1 MNKRSNSEILILTK
15 YSNKTGTGH
24 LKRSLQLQLSI
35 SKKNLKCEIWT
46 DKKSEINKIIS
57 NLNFK
62 AKIKFFKKIP
72 LQIQDYKQFKLVVI
86 DIAWNDPWLDS
97 NSNSLIKLIEQ
108 MDNLNIR
115 VINIGKPKLD
125 TPLFR
130 SFIDIYPDGSKVK
143 VSGNISPRFVA
154 LRKEFSLAKSKN
166 NKLFNGNI
174 FLTMGGTDPLNMLYK
189 ALEQLVDCKF
199 VNNVTILISN
209 NINIDTGLISEF
221 LTKNK
226 KQYTFLKNAGAK
238 KVINFM
244 QKSDIVV
251 SAFGTS
257 AFESMRLGV
266 PVIAVTH
273 YTHQDNSAKWFAD
286 LKTIEYL
293 GCGEKGVKWINLKN
307 KINYFYNNQK
317 YARNMAVRAN
327 SFIDGKGNE
336 RITNLLKEMYDET
349 FYNLD
354 DLFIFA
360 HPGTEA
366 LVASGTISKLVK
378 SGKKVGIVVMGDG
391 ISSRIKP
398 SFNKNNISKLHTD
411 LEEAF
416 EKSCN
421 ALGVK
426 VRYFFRY
433 PDNQFDN
440 EPLLSF
446 VQNIENILKRHKP
459 NCVWTHLKSGINIDH
474 KVVHEAVMIASRPIA
489 GSKISKVIGFKSPG
503 AIDWSFSNYGN
514 IEDNW
519 FEEIDLKSE
528 KRIESHESY
537 SKINYFTH
545 DIHNLKHIDSLLKIN
560 AKKIGAKAAESFYL
574 IRSIAKIL

>member
-1 MNKRSNSEILILTK
+1 
-15 YSNKTGTGH
+15 
-24 LKRSLQLQLSI
+24 
-35 SKKNLKCEIWT
+35 
-46 DKKSEINKIIS
+46 
-57 NLNFK
+57 
-62 AKIKFFKKIP
+62 
-72 LQIQDYKQFKLVVI
+72 
-86 DIAWNDPWLDS
+86 
-97 NSNSLIKLIEQ
+97 
-108 MDNLNIR
+108 
-115 VINIGKPKLD
+115 
-125 TPLFR
+125 
-130 SFIDIYPDGSKVK
+130 
-143 VSGNISPRFVA
+143 
-154 LRKEFSLAKSKN
+154 
-166 NKLFNGNI
+166 
-174 FLTMGGTDPLNMLYK
+174 
-189 ALEQLVDCKF
+189 
-199 VNNVTILISN
+199 
-209 NINIDTGLISEF
+209 
-221 LTKNK
+221 
-226 KQYTFLKNAGAK
+226 
-238 KVINFM
+238 M

-293 GCGEKGVKWINLKN
+293 GCGEKGIKWTNLKN

-336 RITNLLKEMYDET
+336 RITNLLKEIYDET

-366 LVASGTISKLVK
+366 LVTSGTISKLVK

-391 ISSRIKP
+391 VSSRIKP
-398 SFNKNNISKLHTD
+398 SLNKNNISKLHTD

-433 PDNQFDN
+433 PDNQFDS

-474 KVVHEAVMIASRPIA
+474 KVIHDAVMIASRPID

-503 AIDWSFSNYGN
+503 AIDWSFSSHGN

-519 FEEIDLKSE
+519 YEEVDLKSK
-528 KRIESHESY
+528 KRIKSQESY

-560 AKKIGAKAAESFYL
+560 GKKIGAKAAESFYL